1 MNYKS
6 LKILVSLFFLLF
18 ALNGCADQLGKAKS
32 KPEKFKHNTPL
43 IKDDVRK
50 LGKLEIEKSSEMGP
64 TPVEGDF
71 KKLEKRKQISSVK
84 EKNYLL
90 IPDEYMLLKQKVTFK
105 FQNLDYKE
113 AMSLMAKVGDVNI
126 LVGEEVAG
134 AITAELS
141 DVPWDKAFN
150 ALLDMKNFA
159 ADIDVA
165 SNIIRV
171 HSPATLTS
179 QESYKSARASAV
191 RKKVELE
198 DSVEPVVSEIF
209 RLYYITPTEAK
220 ATISELFTATGDA
233 GGYSPIQITEEKTTR
248 SIIVRGKTKDL
259 DVVDKVIREIDVRT
273 KQVLIEAFIVEASSS
288 FEKALGTALGGAY
301 TRKGTR
307 IGGTRGGSTVGA
319 PFGSGSELSSGTAN
333 LGAAGGGAADD
344 IFQFPA
350 VGGATP
356 SGIGILR
363 KMSSSVLKVQIE
375 ALELRGLGKTIS
387 NPKLFTL
394 DNQVA
399 SIIQGVQIPVA
410 GSGDTAPSFKDAA
423 LKLTVTPS
431 IIGDGNVLLQL
442 QVNNDSPTTGDPAN
456 VGINTME
463 IKTKLLIADGDIVVI
478 GGIKKNIMSDAK
490 ETVPGMDKLPIIGK
504 MFKGTN
510 EKDIMNEL
518 LVFIAP
524 RIL

>member
-32 KPEKFKHNTPL
+32 KPKKFKHNTPL

-319 PFGSGSELSSGTAN
+319 PSGSGSELSSGTAN
-333 LGAAGGGAADD
+333 LGSAGGGAADD

-350 VGGATP
+350 VGATTP

-375 ALELRGLGKTIS
+375 ALETRGLGKTIS

-478 GGIKKNIMSDAK
+478 GGIKKNVMGSRN
-490 ETVPGMDKLPIIGK
+490 ERVPGMNKLPIIGK
-504 MFKGTN
+504 MFQGKSENDT
-510 EKDIMNEL
+510 MNEL